1 MTNIILSESNFDN
14 ILVEK
19 ENNGKDLFITGVFAQ
34 ADVVNRNHRIYPK
47 SIMDR
52 EIDAYIRDYIY
63 TDRAVGELNHP
74 ADRLAID
81 PAGISHKIV
90 YLKTQGNDYIGKA
103 QIINTPRGNIVK
115 GLLEAGI
122 KLGVSTRGYGS
133 TRKKPDGVLEVSDNY
148 KMICIDI
155 VFSPSAPDAFVDAV
169 IESELMESTLES
181 SMLEHEFSEWLNLK
195 KLLKEQ
201 YTQETKFKTASKL
214 LKKAFLSI

>member
-1 MTNIILSESNFDN
+1 MPNIILSESNFED

-19 ENNGKDLFITGVFAQ
+19 ENDGKDLYITGVFAQ
-34 ADVVNRNHRIYPK
+34 ADVVNRNKRIYPK
-47 SIMDR
+47 AVMDR
-52 EIDAYIRDYIY
+52 EVDTYIRDYIN

-90 YLKTQGNDYIGKA
+90 SLKTLGNDYIGKA

-115 GLLEAGI
+115 GLLDAGI

-133 TRKKPDGVLEVSDNY
+133 VRKKPDGISEVSDNY
-148 KMICIDI
+148 KMVCVDI

-169 IESELMESTLES
+169 IESEILESTLES
-181 SMLEHEFSEWLNLK
+181 YMLEHEFSEWLNLK
-195 KLLKEQ
+195 KTLKEQ
-201 YTQETKFKTASKL
+201 YTQETKFKNASKL
-214 LKKAFLSI
+214 LKKAFLSL